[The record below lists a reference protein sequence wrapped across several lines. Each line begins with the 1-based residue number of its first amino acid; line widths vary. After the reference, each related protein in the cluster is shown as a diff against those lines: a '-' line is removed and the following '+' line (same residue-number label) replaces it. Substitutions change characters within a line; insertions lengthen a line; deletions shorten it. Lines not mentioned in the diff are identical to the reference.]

1 MSHHLLGAAAA
12 SWLILVVLSGTLASL
27 EVLLADREITP
38 ILQFVGFL
46 GLVVVPAWLW
56 LGQSLAFLRI
66 ARRQPVA
73 LEHLFLGGRWLLTA
87 LLATGV
93 LLAVAAIPCL
103 IIYGSAE
110 GLLALGGGDRL
121 VSLVRPALRRTF
133 APLAENASN
142 WLVVAAA
149 SLAVFVG
156 WYATFLA
163 VTVRLGQFPF
173 LIIDRDAG
181 VLESHRLSWELTRG
195 RAATVFLV
203 YLAQLTINLAGL
215 LTLYVGLFVT
225 LPLTSLVTAVTYNAL
240 CGHPEAT
247 VSPQPGTADEDAP
260 A

>member
-1 MSHHLLGAAAA
+1 M
-12 SWLILVVLSGTLASL
+12 
-27 EVLLADREITP
+27 
-38 ILQFVGFL
+38 
-46 GLVVVPAWLW
+46 VPVWLW
-56 LGQSLAFLRI
+56 LGQSLAFLKI

-110 GLLALGGGDRL
+110 GFLALGGGERL
-121 VSLVRPALRRTF
+121 VSLVQPALFGRTF

-173 LIIDRDAG
+173 LIIDRDAACWNRTG
-181 VLESHRLSWELTRG
+181 CRG
-195 RAATVFLV
+195 
-203 YLAQLTINLAGL
+203 
-215 LTLYVGLFVT
+215 
-225 LPLTSLVTAVTYNAL
+225 S
-240 CGHPEAT
+240 
-247 VSPQPGTADEDAP
+247 
-260 A
+260 